1 MYHPSR
7 VAHAGEAADHATI
20 GELPERF
27 WLHTTA
33 SVAFA
38 LLMLLAISALAAWTL
53 RALEDLWLRAAKKDQ
68 GDK

>member
-1 MYHPSR
+1 M
-7 VAHAGEAADHATI
+7 TNI

-53 RALEDLWLRAAKKDQ
+53 RALEDLWLHAAKKDQ